1 MSSRL
6 MRFVVTVP
14 ACALAGSLLVAAQ
27 APTGPAPAPAPA
39 SSAASRSARDG
50 IYNDD
55 QAKRGQAL
63 YKDKCAS
70 CHGPT
75 LGGANAP
82 PLAGDAFLSVW
93 GGPVADVVDKIQHTM
108 PQDDPGHLTRPQSTD
123 LLAYMLQAGKF
134 PAGRAELG
142 SEEAVQKG
150 IVLAAG
156 YKPPPASVRSAG
168 GQLTF
173 PPPGNLNQVMRG
185 ILFPSS
191 NLIFTVQT
199 HDPAAPAPKRPANQ
213 SNDQAFSTFEWG
225 QGIYKGWE
233 VVDYAAIALAESAPL
248 LLEPGRRCENGRPV
262 PVTDPDWIKYTVE
275 LAETGRAAY
284 KASQTRNQETVSDI
298 TEQIANA
305 CLHCHQV
312 YRDKRGRNAGDLTNQ
327 SARCTK

>member
-6 MRFVVTVP
+6 MRFAVSVP
-14 ACALAGSLLVAAQ
+14 ACVIAASFLAAAQ
-27 APTGPAPAPAPA
+27 TPPAQKT
-39 SSAASRSARDG
+39 ARDG
-50 IYNDD
+50 VYSEP
-55 QAKRGQAL
+55 QARRGETV
-63 YKDKCAS
+63 YKEKCAS
-70 CHGPT
+70 CHGAT
-75 LGGANAP
+75 LAGANAP
-82 PLAGDAFLSVW
+82 PLSGNAFMSIW
-93 GGPVADVVDKIQHTM
+93 GGPVADLVDKVLHTM
-108 PQDDPGHLTRPQSTD
+108 PQDDPGKLTRPQATD
-123 LLAYMLQAGKF
+123 VVAYMLQAGKF
-134 PAGRAELG
+134 PAGRTEL
-142 SEEAVQKG
+142 SADAPAQTSISLV
-150 IVLAAG
+150 AG
-156 YKPPPASVRSAG
+156 FTPPPASVVTG
-168 GQLTF
+168 GQRTF
-173 PPPGNLNQVMRG
+173 PPAGNLNQAMRG

-213 SNDQAFSTFEWG
+213 SNEAFSTFEWG

-233 VVDYAAIALAESAPL
+233 IVDYAAIAIAESAPL

-262 PVTDPDWIKYTVE
+262 PVTDPDWIKFTVE

-284 KASQTRNQETVSDI
+284 KAAQTRNQEVVSDY

>member
-6 MRFVVTVP
+6 MRLAVSVP
-14 ACALAGSLLVAAQ
+14 ACTLAASLLAAAQ
-27 APTGPAPAPAPA
+27 APA
-39 SSAASRSARDG
+39 SSRTARDG
-50 IYNDD
+50 VYSDE
-55 QAKRGQAL
+55 QARRGQAV
-63 YKDKCAS
+63 YRDKCAS
-70 CHGPT
+70 CHGAA
-75 LGGANAP
+75 LAGANAP
-82 PLAGDAFLSVW
+82 PLAGDAFLAVW
-93 GGPVADVVDKIQHTM
+93 GGPVAELVDKIQHTM
-108 PQDDPGHLTRPQSTD
+108 PQDDPGKLTRQQSTD
-123 LLAYMLQAGKF
+123 VVAYMLQVGKF
-134 PAGRAELG
+134 PAGRAEL
-142 SEEAVQKG
+142 SADAAVQKPISLVAG
-150 IVLAAG
+150 FTAPAASVVSAAG
-156 YKPPPASVRSAG
+156 QR
-168 GQLTF
+168 TF
-173 PPPGNLNQVMRG
+173 PPAGNLNQVMRG

-233 VVDYAAIALAESAPL
+233 IVDYAAIALAESAPL

-262 PVTDPDWIKYTVE
+262 PVTDPDWIKFTLE

-284 KASQTRNQETVSDI
+284 KAAQTRNQEVVSDF

-312 YRDKRGRNAGDLTNQ
+312 YRDKRGRTPGDLTNQ